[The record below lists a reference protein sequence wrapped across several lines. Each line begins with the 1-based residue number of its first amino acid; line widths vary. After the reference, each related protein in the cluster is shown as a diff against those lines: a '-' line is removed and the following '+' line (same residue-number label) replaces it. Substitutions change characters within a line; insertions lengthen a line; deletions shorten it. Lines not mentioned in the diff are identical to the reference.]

1 MSKVAT
7 VKNQDVSKNIVN
19 AIKPVLNAGK
29 TASVRTVKTWFVR
42 KFMNLSLLELF
53 L

>member
-19 AIKPVLNAGK
+19 AIKPALNAEK

-42 KFMNLSLLELF
+42 KFMSLSLLELS